1 MTDQQRRR
9 RQQRDRQVTSA
20 PSPPPFPLVSHGSPF
35 VVPLAGVVV
44 FVNVV
49 VTDDVLVIVTSS
61 SNSSSDSFLCR
72 CLTMPLL
79 DCVSV
84 LILMVSQ

>member
-9 RQQRDRQVTSA
+9 RQQRDRQATPA

-49 VTDDVLVIVTSS
+49 VTDDVLTSS
-61 SNSSSDSFLCR
+61 SNSSSDYFLCR